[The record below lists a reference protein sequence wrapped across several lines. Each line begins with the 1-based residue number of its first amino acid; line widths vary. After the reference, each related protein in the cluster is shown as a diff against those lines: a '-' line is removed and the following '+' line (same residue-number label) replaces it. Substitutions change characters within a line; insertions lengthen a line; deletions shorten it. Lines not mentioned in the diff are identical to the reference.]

1 MRVSGQGISVDAPA
15 GWDVRIGRDPDDELA
30 VLHLASFAL
39 PPSVGGFGGEAIDA
53 MPDDG
58 VVIAVLEYD
67 RGFAPR
73 RLFARQTAFPA
84 LRVSDLDPAALTR
97 GRPRRAGAQRFAV
110 LAGRPFCA
118 YVVVGVAPSPRRL
131 LRAANR
137 VLASIDVAPRAPGP
151 GRD

>member
-1 MRVSGQGISVDAPA
+1 MSGEGIAVDAPA
-15 GWDVRIGRDPDDELA
+15 GWDVRIGSDPDGDLA

-39 PPSVGGFGGEAIDA
+39 PSSVGGFGGEAIDA

-67 RGFAPR
+67 AAHAGR
-73 RLFARQTAFPA
+73 RLFRRTGFPR
-84 LRVSDLDPAALTR
+84 LRVGDLDPAALTH
-97 GRPRRAGAQRFAV
+97 GRPLRAGAQRFAV

-131 LRAANR
+131 LGVANR
-137 VLASIDVAPRAPGP
+137 VLASIDVSPRAAAP
-151 GRD
+151 GRA